1 MSGTLKPCPGCGK
14 IPGIYRR
21 RPIGEV
27 CSDCKDLMADG
38 LKFRKEVERLTNTDS
53 VERIKVAFP
62 FRTNV
67 PTYFEARF
75 YNHNAFAAEEN
86 EQRKLGK
93 ALLRVAELCVEFTV
107 DNENYGGGV
116 IEGAA
121 SNVFVICGIH
131 KIISKVKDMVAINQG
146 ATKEDLGI
154 KDYPFS
160 KSKKDLKNWKTE
172 DLKNFYGVL
181 VEIYHRS
188 RMESG
193 NELDVALEKLL
204 LSI

>member
-1 MSGTLKPCPGCGK
+1 MQDSLFKQYKEIFQEEIEIQNEKSGISKYAYSPFAIQDAVGERSVKKVWIEYIKLRLS
-14 IPGIYRR
+14 GI
-21 RPIGEV
+21 EAE
-27 CSDCKDLMADG
+27 DL
-38 LKFRKEVERLTNTDS
+38 
-53 VERIKVAFP
+53 
-62 FRTNV
+62 
-67 PTYFEARF
+67 
-75 YNHNAFAAEEN
+75 
-86 EQRKLGK
+86 
-93 ALLRVAELCVEFTV
+93 
-107 DNENYGGGV
+107 
-116 IEGAA
+116 
-121 SNVFVICGIH
+121 IH

-160 KSKKDLKNWKTE
+160 KSKKDLKNWKIE